1 MSIMLFIFL
10 CFAGM
15 FVMFLYILRS
25 QEKFQ
30 EHLRQELAQTKVL
43 LHSME
48 NKLAIL
54 SGEPSHAS
62 RIEHDPSMLAK
73 LSMNETKAAPHD
85 AGLELH
91 FDPSDPVVR

>member
-1 MSIMLFIFL
+1 MAVMLFIFL

-30 EHLRQELAQTKVL
+30 DYLRQELAQTKVL

-48 NKLAIL
+48 HKLAVL
-54 SGEPSHAS
+54 SGDPSHDS
-62 RIEHDPSMLAK
+62 RIEHNSTALTS
-73 LSMNETKAAPHD
+73 LSMTEHKEVAHD
-85 AGLELH
+85 SGLDLH
-91 FDPSDPVVR
+91 FDPNERMIR

>member
-1 MSIMLFIFL
+1 
-10 CFAGM
+10 M

-48 NKLAIL
+48 NKLAVL

-62 RIEHDPSMLAK
+62 RIEHDPSVLAS
-73 LSMNETKAAPHD
+73 LSMSDNTPASRD
-85 AGLELH
+85 TGLELH
-91 FDPSDPVVR
+91 FDPNDPVVR

>member
-1 MSIMLFIFL
+1 MSMMLFIFL

-15 FVMFLYILRS
+15 FVMFFYILRS

-30 EHLRQELAQTKVL
+30 EQLRQELAQTKVL

-62 RIEHDPSMLAK
+62 RIEHNPNALDS
-73 LSMNETKAAPHD
+73 LSMNERKEAPHD
-85 AGLELH
+85 AGLDLH
-91 FDPSDPVVR
+91 FDPNERVVR

>member
-1 MSIMLFIFL
+1 MSVMLFIFL

-30 EHLRQELAQTKVL
+30 DYLRQELAQTKVL

-48 NKLAIL
+48 HKLAVL
-54 SGEPSHAS
+54 SGEPSHDS
-62 RIEHDPSMLAK
+62 RIEHNPNAFNT
-73 LSMNETKAAPHD
+73 LSMSDHTATPHD
-85 AGLELH
+85 SGLELH
-91 FDPSDPVVR
+91 FDPNERVIR

>member
-1 MSIMLFIFL
+1 MSVMLFIFL

-30 EHLRQELAQTKVL
+30 DHLRQELAQTKVL

-48 NKLAIL
+48 NKLAVL
-54 SGEPSHAS
+54 SGDPSHAS
-62 RIEHDPSMLAK
+62 RIEHNPDAFNN
-73 LSMNETKAAPHD
+73 LSLSPNKEAVHD

-91 FDPSDPVVR
+91 FDPNERVVR

>member
-1 MSIMLFIFL
+1 MSVMLFIFL

-30 EHLRQELAQTKVL
+30 DYLRQELAQTKVL

-48 NKLAIL
+48 NKLAVL

-62 RIEHDPSMLAK
+62 RIEHNPDAFNN
-73 LSMNETKAAPHD
+73 LSMTAPKEVPHD
-85 AGLELH
+85 SGLDLH
-91 FDPSDPVVR
+91 FDPNERVVR